1 MSVTYD
7 FTGKVALI
15 TGSSGGIGAGIA
27 VQLAQ
32 SGASVVVT
40 GRNADKVAEVAKQ
53 CLNVSPKGVK
63 PLEVL
68 ADVTKREDLRR
79 LVDQTIGRFGKLD
92 IVVNN
97 AGALFFGTITDHNF
111 YDNYAKTMSV
121 NLDSVVYLTH
131 ICVEYLEKTNG
142 NIINI
147 SSMASKRTV
156 RNVSAYCMA
165 KSALDMFGQCMA
177 AELGPKRIRVNTINV
192 GYIPTGI
199 YESSGVSRDSV
210 EAYTELYRQRLPVG
224 REGRPIDVAQAVHF
238 LASDHATF
246 ITGANLVIDGGDLAA
261 NTCLDHL
268 S

>member
-1 MSVTYD
+1 MSVKYN

-53 CLNVSPKGVK
+53 CLNVSPKGIK

-68 ADVTKREDLRR
+68 ADVTDREDLRR

-97 AGALFFGTITDHNF
+97 AGALFYGNITDDNF
-111 YDNYAKTMSV
+111 YDNYINLMSV

-131 ICVEYLEKTNG
+131 LCVEYLEKTKG

-147 SSMASKRTV
+147 SSINSMRT
-156 RNVSAYCMA
+156 
-165 KSALDMFGQCMA
+165 
-177 AELGPKRIRVNTINV
+177 
-192 GYIPTGI
+192 
-199 YESSGVSRDSV
+199 
-210 EAYTELYRQRLPVG
+210 
-224 REGRPIDVAQAVHF
+224 
-238 LASDHATF
+238 
-246 ITGANLVIDGGDLAA
+246 
-261 NTCLDHL
+261 
-268 S
+268 